1 MKALEKV
8 DKDAI
13 KLRFAVGLDK
23 LLEKSDIK
31 SWKKLAGEAGM
42 EPSHIQKIAAG
53 KVDVALT
60 TNISLAAA
68 FGISYSELAATFEK
82 VTDKDILAFVEK
94 IDIQKKHKGKAK
106 LPLKPT
112 SKKAK
117 KRTSNNTLKYL

>member
-1 MKALEKV
+1 MKALEKS

-13 KLRFAVGLDK
+13 KLRFAVGLSK

-31 SWKKLAGEAGM
+31 SWKKLAKEAGM

-68 FGISYSELAATFEK
+68 FGITYPELAETYEH
-82 VTDKDILAFVEK
+82 VTEKDIQEFLEK
-94 IDIQKKHKGKAK
+94 AEAQKKLKGKSK
-106 LPLKPT
+106 HPLSSPIK
-112 SKKAK
+112 K
-117 KRTSNNTLKYL
+117 KRI

>member
-1 MKALEKV
+1 MKALEKS

-13 KLRFAVGLDK
+13 KLRFAVGLSK

-31 SWKKLAGEAGM
+31 SWKKLAKEAGM

-68 FGISYSELAATFEK
+68 FGITYPVLAETYEN
-82 VTDKDILAFVEK
+82 VTEKDIQEFLENVEL
-94 IDIQKKHKGKAK
+94 QKKHKGRSK
-106 LPLKPT
+106 LPLSAVKRKDT
-112 SKKAK
+112 KKK
-117 KRTSNNTLKYL
+117 SGK